1 MSLRFSSRL
10 RRGAAAFTLIELLV
24 VISIIAILASLAFPA
39 VNGAIDTAKRA
50 KAKNDVVQIVTAI
63 KAYQTEYG
71 KLPIYNSQSV
81 YEGNNDQLFN
91 ILRSLKELN
100 GEQLDMNPRRIA
112 FVEVRPGKGK
122 KDGIGDDGVFYD
134 PWGKPYK
141 IILDGDYDNT
151 IPNPYGGGAGFKDL
165 LTAAI
170 VVSSGKDGQGLSGD
184 KNSGVAKDDIIS
196 WQ

>member
-1 MSLRFSSRL
+1 MSLHFSSRL

-71 KLPIYNSQSV
+71 KLPLLSGSSGK
-81 YEGNNDQLFN
+81 YEENNDQLFN
-91 ILRSLKELN
+91 ILRGSAGE
-100 GEQLDMNPRRIA
+100 GEQLSMNPRRIA
-112 FVEVRPGKGK
+112 FIEIRVSKGT
-122 KDGIGDDGVFYD
+122 KDGLGVNDGKFYD
-134 PWGKPYK
+134 PWGKPYR
-141 IILDGDYDNT
+141 IWLDDDYNNEVEDM
-151 IPNPYGGGAGFKDL
+151 YSGGWGVVPG
-165 LTAAI
+165 TAIAA
-170 VVSSGKDGQGLSGD
+170 SSGKDLKGMTGSKGTGD
-184 KNSGVAKDDIIS
+184 AKDDVNS